1 MRAAWRAEDVR
12 TSEAP
17 LIATLPAD
25 TLMLRAAAGLARR
38 CAVLLA
44 SRGRVYGSRVV
55 LLVGPGNNGGDALFA
70 GALLAG
76 RGVAVRALLTS
87 PDRTHAAGLAALR
100 VAGGSAAPV
109 KPSGPGLAGGPDHAL
124 GDRPDLIID
133 GLVGTGARGGL
144 RDVAAEVVTALEHE
158 RGSAL
163 VVAVDVPSGVEV
175 DSGAV
180 EGPVLRADVTV
191 TFGCLKPAL
200 VVGPAAPLAGQVE
213 VVDIGVPTPQAA
225 PAVFVPDA
233 ADITGWWPVTGPASD
248 KYTRG
253 VAGLVTGSTRFPG
266 AAHLSVMGALAGP
279 AGMVRYVGPVAA
291 EVVSAHPSVI
301 ATQRVADTGR
311 VQAWLCGS
319 GLGQDHRAQREL
331 RAVLGADVPVVLDAD
346 ALNEVS
352 TTEVRDL
359 LRRRSAPTILTPH
372 DREFARIDG
381 SIGPDRL
388 AAARG
393 LATRLGIVVLLKGD
407 RTIVAEP
414 DGTAWVNPTATS
426 ALASAGT
433 GDVLAGF
440 LVSLVAAGVP
450 AGRAAVMAAFVHGL
464 AGRLAATRLVE
475 GSAPVT
481 SADVA
486 AALPAAVSVV
496 HR

>member
-12 TSEAP
+12 ASEAP
-17 LIATLPAD
+17 LIAALPAD

-38 CAVLLA
+38 CAALLA
-44 SRGRVYGSRVV
+44 NRRRVYGSRVL

-76 RGVAVRALLTS
+76 RGAVVHALLTS
-87 PDRTHAAGLAALR
+87 PERTHAAGLAALR
-100 VAGGSAAPV
+100 AAGGSVAPV
-109 KPSGPGLAGGPDHAL
+109 APSEGPQAGGAD
-124 GDRPDLIID
+124 GDGPDLIVD
-133 GLVGTGARGGL
+133 GIVGTGARGGL
-144 RDVAAEVVTALEHE
+144 RGVAAQVVTDLERE

-180 EGPVLRADVTV
+180 EGPAVRADVTV

-213 VVDIGVPTPQAA
+213 VIDIGVPAPHAQ
-225 PAVFVPDA
+225 PAVQLPDA
-233 ADITGWWPVTGPASD
+233 ADVAAWWPNPGPESD

-266 AAHLSVMGALAGP
+266 AAHLSVAGALAGP
-279 AGMVRYVGPVAA
+279 VGMVRYVGPVAA
-291 EVVSAHPSVI
+291 ELVSAHPSVI
-301 ATQRVADTGR
+301 GTQRVADTGR

-319 GLGQDHRAQREL
+319 GLGADDRAQREL
-331 RAVLGADVPVVLDAD
+331 RAVLGAGVPVVLDAD
-346 ALNEVS
+346 SLNELS
-352 TTEVRDL
+352 TAEVRELL
-359 LRRRSAPTILTPH
+359 LRRTAPTILTPH
-372 DREFARIDG
+372 DREFARVDG
-381 SIGPDRL
+381 AVGPDRL

-393 LATRLGIVVLLKGD
+393 LSARLGVVVLLKGD

-464 AGRLAATRLVE
+464 AGRLATQRLAGV
-475 GSAPVT
+475 GPAPVT
-481 SADVA
+481 SSDVA
-486 AALPAAVSVV
+486 AALPAAVAAV
-496 HR
+496 HG